1 MTHMNESHFDRL
13 DALILLGAKS
23 CLADEVKS
31 FMEMED
37 TGVVNEKARTR
48 AWRLISR
55 QQRRMRAKGMLR
67 PMKIAAVACLTVLS
81 VLFTACVCIPK
92 VRDAM
97 WQAIVEWY
105 DEYIAIGFRKNV
117 QDEALAEPPK
127 EIEAIHA
134 PTYMPDGYSSV
145 SEKSTISYYQEYYT
159 AEGEFAFF
167 FIQGLRDKEII
178 EIDHTS
184 DGASVIDIHG
194 TEGVLTVDEDGTMGL
209 TWQDQQY
216 SYILHG
222 RFASQAELLAI
233 AESVPCL
240 R

>member
-1 MTHMNESHFDRL
+1 MRQP
-13 DALILLGAKS
+13 IL
-23 CLADEVKS
+23 
-31 FMEMED
+31 
-37 TGVVNEKARTR
+37 
-48 AWRLISR
+48 
-55 QQRRMRAKGMLR
+55 
-67 PMKIAAVACLTVLS
+67 
-81 VLFTACVCIPK
+81 
-92 VRDAM
+92 
-97 WQAIVEWY
+97 
-105 DEYIAIGFRKNV
+105 
-117 QDEALAEPPK
+117 
-127 EIEAIHA
+127 
-134 PTYMPDGYSSV
+134 DGYSSV

-159 AEGEFAFF
+159 AEGELAFF

-216 SYILHG
+216 SYNLHG